1 MPIPKFQEIL
11 LPLLQ
16 KFSDSKEHHRN
27 DFVDILADDF
37 TLTNEEKSVK
47 IKAGSTQFSNRVHWA
62 LTFLKHSNLLQSTK
76 RGYYTITDNGLKI
89 LSSDYNELTVKILI
103 KTFPELNETP
113 FWNNKLRKNGDVE
126 NERVSDSEFTP
137 EENIEQNVAQIESSV
152 ILQLLDSVKKLKPIQ
167 FENLVVRLLVA
178 MNYGTGMVTNY
189 TNDAGVDGIIQADE
203 LGLDKIY
210 VQAKKYEAN
219 VGRPDIQKFV
229 GAMTGTNKGVFITT
243 SDYSNSVQEYLNTR
257 QENVIL
263 INGEKLVQLMYEYN
277 QGVSVRKNIEIKALD
292 NDYFDEL

>member
-11 LPLLQ
+11 LPLLK
-16 KFSDSKEHHRN
+16 KFSDKQEHHRN

-37 TLTNEEKSVK
+37 KLTNEEKTIK
-47 IKAGSTQFSNRVHWA
+47 IKAGSTQFSSRVHWA

-103 KTFPELNETP
+103 QTFPELNETP

-277 QGVSVRKNIEIKALD
+277 QGVTIRKNIEIKAID